1 MKEEPTVFRINGLWV
16 SYAHTICAGS
26 AFFFALVVGCL
37 LHFEKIVTNEFYS
50 YPDEWFP
57 SVSATIGDRYPERS
71 VYQLLIALTS
81 GPRFLM
87 VFLTFLM
94 ANRPSSKLPLILLL
108 VGVLRTF
115 TCGGWTYITS
125 TDDHDWHDIFMI
137 SYIVLTLPWMV
148 LATITSR
155 PQSSARKYR
164 RNVGITFFSMLV
176 PLIYLFVQHK
186 VHRVAGA
193 YTKYAFCEWSLI
205 ILDIAFDAGT
215 AYDFEGLDIV
225 VKDPANVVQKSTSIE
240 ILHNPSVLKQ
250 GPGYFWFV
258 VSCVNWLI
266 FWSVL
271 TSLGVLIWYFP
282 LWFMGISGY
291 EALLLAF
298 LVVVVLG
305 VGPVRRVLAKWPQL
319 AWLGQALG
327 GVGAYWVK
335 EPTKRVFFVAAGCGF
350 GALAIAV
357 TISNATRPGARPG
370 SIQAQSA
377 AFVIGLL
384 LSATLKMAW
393 WGNNPIWP
401 VMNIETD
408 GLNWWGLA
416 LGIGA
421 AVCTTP
427 SSIDSQPIS
436 RAGESSLFAGAAIGA
451 LLFVLNT
458 YLSDTSLLPIW
469 VWDGF
474 PVRGPTPVPHG
485 LVTLA
490 VAAAGLR
497 TGLTRRKAVLSKR
510 WMMIFCFGMT
520 LLCTMSQWIGYTG
533 GLVVVFYS
541 IAVTPA
547 LLEAAGRQPV
557 GRTWTA
563 AMVTMCGFMLAET
576 WTVAYAFVPGGFLL
590 RERTWAVM
598 FVEALLLLAGVF
610 NARKITASE
619 NTKKAKSAF
628 KPSNVTAALRKVVYA
643 TTVALAITLTAS
655 SLVTFRRMQR
665 TVPQPVHPNEKAIT
679 AGIWTVHFGLDN
691 DMWVSEK
698 RVRDLIA
705 DAELD
710 VIGLLESDTQRI
722 IGGHRDMTQL
732 IAEELGFYV
741 DYGPGP
747 NKHTW
752 GAALLSR
759 FPVLNSTHHLT
770 PSPHGEL
777 APAIHATL
785 DVYGTPVDVVVFHSG
800 QEEDVEDRH
809 LQTQYVSSLLAAS
822 PRPAILL
829 AYLVTQPSNG
839 NYNTWVSS
847 YTGMHDID
855 PSDWD
860 RWCEYIL
867 YKGLRRT
874 AYARISRST
883 ITDTELQV
891 ARFTLDKPNY
901 DSGLIDESAVPQG
914 LRMPSCFRDGGVRGH
929 FYHVFDEPRYFG

>member
-1 MKEEPTVFRINGLWV
+1 MKEGSPVFQINGLWV
-16 SYAHTICAGS
+16 SYAHTVCAGS
-26 AFFFALVVGCL
+26 AFLLALIVGCIF
-37 LHFEKIVTNEFYS
+37 HFEKIVTNEFYT

-87 VFLTFLM
+87 VFLTYLM
-94 ANRPSSKLPLILLL
+94 ANRPSSKLPLILFV
-108 VGVLRTF
+108 VGVVRTF

-148 LATITSR
+148 LATVTSR
-155 PQSSARKYR
+155 PQSKARKHR
-164 RNVGITFFSMLV
+164 RIVGITFFSMLI
-176 PLIYLFVQHK
+176 PLIYLFIQHK

-205 ILDIAFDAGT
+205 LLDVAFDAGS
-215 AYDFEGLDIV
+215 AYDFSNINIV
-225 VKDPANVVQKSTSIE
+225 VKDPDNVVKKPTSVE
-240 ILHNPSVLKQ
+240 LLHNPAVLKQ
-250 GPGYFWFV
+250 GPGYFGFAISCANWFV
-258 VSCVNWLI
+258 

-282 LWFMGISGY
+282 LWYMGISGY
-291 EALLLAF
+291 EALLLVF
-298 LVVVVLG
+298 LVIVILG
-305 VGPVRRVLAKWPQL
+305 IAPVRRTLANFPQL
-319 AWLGQALG
+319 SWLGQAVG

-335 EPTKRVFFVAAGCGF
+335 RPTQRVFFVAAGCGF
-350 GALAIAV
+350 GALAIA
-357 TISNATRPGARPG
+357 TAFSNATRVNARPG
-370 SIQAQSA
+370 TVQAQSA

-384 LSATLKMAW
+384 LSATAKMAFY
-393 WGNNPIWP
+393 GNNPIWP
-401 VMNIETD
+401 VMNAETG
-408 GLNWWGLA
+408 GLNCWGLA

-421 AVCTTP
+421 ALCTTP
-427 SSIDSQPIS
+427 SAKDSAYVS
-436 RAGESSLFAGAAIGA
+436 RKGESSVIAGAAVGT

-474 PVRGPTPVPHG
+474 PVRGPTPVPYG
-485 LVTLA
+485 AVTLA
-490 VAAAGLR
+490 VASLGLR
-497 TGLTRRKAVLSKR
+497 VGLTRRKAVLSKR
-510 WMMIFCFGMT
+510 WMVLFATGMGI
-520 LLCTMSQWIGYTG
+520 LCLTSQWIGYAG
-533 GLVVVFYS
+533 GLVVIFYS

-557 GRTWTA
+557 GRTWSV

-576 WTVAYAFVPGGFLL
+576 WAVAYAFVPGGFLL
-590 RERTWAVM
+590 RERTWVLM
-598 FVEALLLLAGVF
+598 VFEVLLILFGVL
-610 NARKITASE
+610 NARKISSGD
-619 NTKKAKSAF
+619 NVKKAKNSFQPAT
-628 KPSNVTAALRKVVYA
+628 VTAALRKV
-643 TTVALAITLTAS
+643 THAS
-655 SLVTFRRMQR
+655 SIGLVVVLVLSSLATFHRMQR
-665 TVPQPVHPNEKAIT
+665 TKPQPVHANEKALT

-698 RVRDLIA
+698 RMSDLIA

-722 IGGHRDMTQL
+722 IGGHRDMTQYM
-732 IAEELGFYV
+732 AEELGFYA

-759 FPVLNSTHHLT
+759 FPILNSTHHLT
-770 PSPHGEL
+770 PSPYGEL
-777 APAIHATL
+777 APVIHATL

-800 QEEDVEDRH
+800 QEEDPEDRR
-809 LQTQYVSSLLAAS
+809 LQTEYVSSLLAAS

-829 AYLVTQPSNG
+829 AYLVTKPLEG
-839 NYNTWVSS
+839 NYNTWVSD
-847 YTGMHDID
+847 YTRMHDID
-855 PSDWD
+855 SSDWD

-867 YKGLRRT
+867 YRGLRRT

-891 ARFTLDKPNY
+891 ARFTLGEPNY
-901 DSGLIDESAVPQG
+901 ESGFVDESAVAEG
-914 LRMPSCFRDGGVRGH
+914 LRMPSCFRNGGVRGH
-929 FYHVFDEPRYFG
+929 FYHVFNEPRYFS